1 MVNLISPSA
10 FWSMFRDDIIKR
22 DLGWIRSVNPNGHT
36 LESWMRGTGYKG
48 KIDRTLL
55 KDVED
60 QNAFHLNLDVVNK
73 L

>member
-1 MVNLISPSA
+1 
-10 FWSMFRDDIIKR
+10 MFRDDIIKR
-22 DLGWIRSVNPNGHT
+22 DLGWIRSLNPNGHT
-36 LESWMRGTGYKG
+36 LESWMRETGYKG
-48 KIDRTLL
+48 KIGRTLL